1 MCEYYN
7 TIKNMPIENA
17 EQQMLLLLAEQIKS
31 TRDTTEQKITNINLQ
46 IEHLNANIKSSFE
59 SLGKELQYINNIVK
73 DIKDKQKEDTNDIYD
88 EIRKVEHIDC
98 PQALDKQLS
107 ELSTKVSN
115 IASKVEENI
124 DFIIVIKKYKIIAL
138 LLALGVATLIYTWII
153 NKEANKEANPIH
165 QNIIETL
172 K

>member
-7 TIKNMPIENA
+7 TIKKMPIENA

-46 IEHLNANIKSSFE
+46 IEHLNINIKSSFE

-107 ELSTKVSN
+107 DLSVKVSN

-138 LLALGVATLIYTWII
+138 LLALGFATLIYTWI
-153 NKEANKEANPIH
+153 ANKGANPIH